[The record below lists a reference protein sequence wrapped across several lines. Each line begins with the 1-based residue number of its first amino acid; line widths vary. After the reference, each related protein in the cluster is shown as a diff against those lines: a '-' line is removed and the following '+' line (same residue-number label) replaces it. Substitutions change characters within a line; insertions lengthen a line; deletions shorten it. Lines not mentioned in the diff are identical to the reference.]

1 MSVGTL
7 CNREVVVT
15 APDTSV
21 LEAARLM
28 REFHVGDLVV
38 LEAGDRRRPVGL
50 VTDRDVTVGVVAAGL
65 DPEAVSVGDLMTE
78 SLVSIP
84 EDADF
89 WDALSLMRQRGVR
102 RLPVVNADGG
112 LEGILTLDDALA
124 LIHEAV
130 ADLVTL
136 VSREIDRE
144 KAKRPA

>member
-15 APDTSV
+15 PPDTSV

-38 LEAGDRRRPVGL
+38 LEATDRRHPVGL

-65 DPEAVSVGDLMTE
+65 DPATVTVGDLMTE
-78 SLVSIP
+78 SLTTIP

-89 WDALSLMRQRGVR
+89 WDALGLMRQRGIR

-124 LIHEAV
+124 LVHQAM

-144 KAKRPA
+144 KIQRSG